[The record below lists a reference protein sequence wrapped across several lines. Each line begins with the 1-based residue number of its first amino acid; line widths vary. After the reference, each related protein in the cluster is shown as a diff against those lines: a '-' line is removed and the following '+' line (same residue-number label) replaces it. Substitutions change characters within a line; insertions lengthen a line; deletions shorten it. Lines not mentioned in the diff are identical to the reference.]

1 MEHQTAKDMNAAEKY
16 VLGEL
21 AGQERDQFEEHYFD
35 CADCALDVQTA
46 AAFVAASKEIFLE
59 KPENQLVASGEKSA
73 GKRSRWAGWLKP
85 LIAIPAMAALIVM
98 LGYEARQIKQKTA
111 ETRTGEAEQQLVAS
125 ADFGLRGGDREA
137 SESVAVQLR
146 AGQAFGLHFDFI
158 PSQNFAKYVGEIQD
172 QAGRAL
178 IRWSIP
184 AERINKEVKFVVAS
198 GRLAPGNYALV
209 ILGDGEEQG
218 QATKVVVAKYAFT
231 VEIIR

>member
-1 MEHQTAKDMNAAEKY
+1 MNAAEKY

-21 AGQERDQFEEHYFD
+21 TGQERDQFEEHYFD

-59 KPENQLVASGEKSA
+59 KPENEVVASGEKSA

-85 LIAIPAMAALIVM
+85 LIAIPTMAALIVM

-111 ETRTGEAEQQLVAS
+111 ETRTGQAEQQLVAS

-137 SESVAVQLR
+137 SESVAVQVH
-146 AGQAFGLHFDFI
+146 AGEAFGLHFDFI
-158 PSQNFAKYVGEIQD
+158 PSQKFAKYVGEIQD

-184 AERINKEVKFVVAS
+184 AERINKEVKFVVGS

-209 ILGDGEEQG
+209 ILGDGDEQV
-218 QATKVVVAKYAFT
+218 QASKVVVAKYAFT